1 MHRIASIPARI
12 NIIGEHT
19 DYAGGLSFAFAA
31 PQRLTLKATAIP
43 EGFEG
48 ESTIVSLW
56 KEAKGWP
63 AQLTV
68 TSEIPIGAGMSSSAA
83 LCLAIVLCVD
93 KDIEPLQACR
103 EAQRIEHAILKTE
116 CGLLD
121 QMAMMF
127 SKPNHGTFID
137 FSTNGTIQHHI
148 PDSHVFKLIDSGIK
162 LISLSDT
169 IGSATPK
176 MIKQVYEYFSVKYP
190 NIEFGLHLHTHPQ
203 FWRDKVEISI
213 DSGCVRID
221 GAIQGFGGC
230 PMASDNMI
238 GNMPTEKIISF
249 CEEKGIDSGINP
261 LKFES
266 AYNYA
271 SDIFLNYR

>member
-137 FSTNGTIQHHI
+137 FSTNATIQHHI
-148 PDSHVFKLIDSGIK
+148 PDSHVFKLIDSGIHRTLGDMDYQK
-162 LISLSDT
+162 SVDQQTKNRHVKEENQRVKDAIQASPEQLGLLLNASHESLRT
-169 IGSATPK
+169 IGVSLEEIDQQVMTLQNTPG
-176 MIKQVYEYFSVKYP
+176 V
-190 NIEFGLHLHTHPQ
+190 
-203 FWRDKVEISI
+203 W
-213 DSGCVRID
+213 
-221 GAIQGFGGC
+221 GARMMGGGFGG
-230 PMASDNMI
+230 MI
-238 GNMPTEKIISF
+238 LVLVEH
-249 CEEKGIDSGINP
+249 EEILPQALRVHPSKAG
-261 LKFES
+261 FVQE
-266 AYNYA
+266 
-271 SDIFLNYR
+271 FL

>member
-148 PDSHVFKLIDSGIK
+148 PDSHVFKLIDSGIHRTLGDIDYQK
-162 LISLSDT
+162 SVDQQTKNRHVREENQRVKDAIKASPEQLGLLLNASHESLRT
-169 IGSATPK
+169 IGVSLEEIDQQVMTLQNTPG
-176 MIKQVYEYFSVKYP
+176 V
-190 NIEFGLHLHTHPQ
+190 
-203 FWRDKVEISI
+203 W
-213 DSGCVRID
+213 
-221 GAIQGFGGC
+221 GARMMGGGFGG
-230 PMASDNMI
+230 MI
-238 GNMPTEKIISF
+238 LVLVED
-249 CEEKGIDSGINP
+249 EEILPRALRVHPSKAG
-261 LKFES
+261 FVQE
-266 AYNYA
+266 
-271 SDIFLNYR
+271 FL

>member
-137 FSTNGTIQHHI
+137 FSTNATIQHHI
-148 PDSHVFKLIDSGIK
+148 PDSHVFKLIDSGIHRTLGDIDYQK
-162 LISLSDT
+162 SVDQQTKNRHVKEENQRVKDAIKASPEQLGLLLNASHESLRT
-169 IGSATPK
+169 IGVSLEEIDQQVMTLQNTPG
-176 MIKQVYEYFSVKYP
+176 V
-190 NIEFGLHLHTHPQ
+190 
-203 FWRDKVEISI
+203 W
-213 DSGCVRID
+213 
-221 GAIQGFGGC
+221 GARMMGGGFGG
-230 PMASDNMI
+230 MI
-238 GNMPTEKIISF
+238 LVLVED
-249 CEEKGIDSGINP
+249 EEILPQALRVHPSKAG
-261 LKFES
+261 FVQE
-266 AYNYA
+266 
-271 SDIFLNYR
+271 FL

>member
-137 FSTNGTIQHHI
+137 FSTNATIQHLI
-148 PDSHVFKLIDSGIK
+148 PDSHVFKLIDSGIHRTLGDIDYQK
-162 LISLSDT
+162 SVDQQTKNRHVKEENQRVKDAIKASPEQLGLLLNASHESLRT
-169 IGSATPK
+169 IGVSLEEIDQQVMTLQNTPG
-176 MIKQVYEYFSVKYP
+176 V
-190 NIEFGLHLHTHPQ
+190 
-203 FWRDKVEISI
+203 W
-213 DSGCVRID
+213 
-221 GAIQGFGGC
+221 GARMMGGGFGG
-230 PMASDNMI
+230 MI
-238 GNMPTEKIISF
+238 LVLVEH
-249 CEEKGIDSGINP
+249 EEILPRVLRVHPSKAG
-261 LKFES
+261 FVQE
-266 AYNYA
+266 
-271 SDIFLNYR
+271 FL

>member
-137 FSTNGTIQHHI
+137 FSTNATIQHHI
-148 PDSHVFKLIDSGIK
+148 PDSHVFKLIDSGIHRTLGDIDYQK
-162 LISLSDT
+162 SVDQQTKNRHVKEENQRVEDAIQASPEQLGLLLNASHESLRT
-169 IGSATPK
+169 IGVSLEEIDQQVMTLQNTPG
-176 MIKQVYEYFSVKYP
+176 V
-190 NIEFGLHLHTHPQ
+190 
-203 FWRDKVEISI
+203 W
-213 DSGCVRID
+213 
-221 GAIQGFGGC
+221 GARMMGGGFGG
-230 PMASDNMI
+230 MI
-238 GNMPTEKIISF
+238 LVLVED
-249 CEEKGIDSGINP
+249 EEILPRALRVHPSKAG
-261 LKFES
+261 FVQE
-266 AYNYA
+266 
-271 SDIFLNYR
+271 FL

>member
-93 KDIEPLQACR
+93 KDIEAFQACR

-137 FSTNGTIQHHI
+137 FSTNATIQHHI
-148 PDSHVFKLIDSGIK
+148 PDSHVFKLIDSGIHRTLGDMDYQK
-162 LISLSDT
+162 SVDQQTKNRHVKEENQRVEDAIQASPEQLGLLLNASHESLRT
-169 IGSATPK
+169 IGVSLEEIDQQVMTLQNTPG
-176 MIKQVYEYFSVKYP
+176 V
-190 NIEFGLHLHTHPQ
+190 
-203 FWRDKVEISI
+203 W
-213 DSGCVRID
+213 
-221 GAIQGFGGC
+221 GARMMGGGFGG
-230 PMASDNMI
+230 MI
-238 GNMPTEKIISF
+238 LVLVED
-249 CEEKGIDSGINP
+249 EEILPQALRVYPSKAG
-261 LKFES
+261 FVQE
-266 AYNYA
+266 
-271 SDIFLNYR
+271 FL

>member
-19 DYAGGLSFAFAA
+19 DYARGLSFAFAA

-93 KDIEPLQACR
+93 KDIEAFQACR

-137 FSTNGTIQHHI
+137 FSTNATIQHHI
-148 PDSHVFKLIDSGIK
+148 PDSHVFKLIDSGIHRTLGDMDYQK
-162 LISLSDT
+162 SVDQQTKNRHVKEENQRVEDAIQASPEQLGLLLNASHESLRT
-169 IGSATPK
+169 IGVSLEEIDQQVMTLQNTPG
-176 MIKQVYEYFSVKYP
+176 V
-190 NIEFGLHLHTHPQ
+190 
-203 FWRDKVEISI
+203 W
-213 DSGCVRID
+213 
-221 GAIQGFGGC
+221 GARMMGGGFGG
-230 PMASDNMI
+230 MI
-238 GNMPTEKIISF
+238 LVLVEH
-249 CEEKGIDSGINP
+249 EEILPQALRVHPSKAG
-261 LKFES
+261 FVQE
-266 AYNYA
+266 
-271 SDIFLNYR
+271 FL

>member
-93 KDIEPLQACR
+93 KDIEAFQACR

-137 FSTNGTIQHHI
+137 FSTNATIQHHI
-148 PDSHVFKLIDSGIK
+148 PDSHVFKLIDSGIHRTLGEMDYQESVGQQTK
-162 LISLSDT
+162 NRHVKEENQRVKDAIRASPKQLGLLLNASHESLRT
-169 IGSATPK
+169 IGVSLEEIDQQVMTLQNTPG
-176 MIKQVYEYFSVKYP
+176 V
-190 NIEFGLHLHTHPQ
+190 
-203 FWRDKVEISI
+203 W
-213 DSGCVRID
+213 
-221 GAIQGFGGC
+221 GARMMGGGFGG
-230 PMASDNMI
+230 MI
-238 GNMPTEKIISF
+238 LVLVED
-249 CEEKGIDSGINP
+249 EEILPRALRVHPSKAG
-261 LKFES
+261 FVQE
-266 AYNYA
+266 
-271 SDIFLNYR
+271 FL

>member
-93 KDIEPLQACR
+93 KDIEAFQACR

-137 FSTNGTIQHHI
+137 FSTNATIQHHI
-148 PDSHVFKLIDSGIK
+148 PDSHVFKLIDSGIHRTLGDIDYQK
-162 LISLSDT
+162 SVDQQTKNRHVKEENQRVKDAIKASPEQLGLLLNASHESLRT
-169 IGSATPK
+169 IGVSLEEIDQQVMTLQNTPG
-176 MIKQVYEYFSVKYP
+176 V
-190 NIEFGLHLHTHPQ
+190 
-203 FWRDKVEISI
+203 W
-213 DSGCVRID
+213 
-221 GAIQGFGGC
+221 GARMMGGGFGG
-230 PMASDNMI
+230 MI
-238 GNMPTEKIISF
+238 LVLVED
-249 CEEKGIDSGINP
+249 EEILPQALRVHPSKAG
-261 LKFES
+261 FVQE
-266 AYNYA
+266 
-271 SDIFLNYR
+271 FL

>member
-93 KDIEPLQACR
+93 KDIDPLQACR
-103 EAQRIEHAILKTE
+103 EAQRSEHAILETE

-137 FSTNGTIQHHI
+137 FSTNATIQHHI
-148 PDSHVFKLIDSGIK
+148 PDSHVFKLIDSGIHRTLGDIDYQK
-162 LISLSDT
+162 SVDQQTKNRHVKEENQRVEDAIQASPEQLGLLLNASHESLRT
-169 IGSATPK
+169 IGVSLEEIDQQVMTLQNTPG
-176 MIKQVYEYFSVKYP
+176 V
-190 NIEFGLHLHTHPQ
+190 
-203 FWRDKVEISI
+203 W
-213 DSGCVRID
+213 
-221 GAIQGFGGC
+221 GARMMGGGFGG
-230 PMASDNMI
+230 MI
-238 GNMPTEKIISF
+238 LVLVED
-249 CEEKGIDSGINP
+249 EEILPRALRVHPSKAG
-261 LKFES
+261 FVQE
-266 AYNYA
+266 
-271 SDIFLNYR
+271 FL

>member
-103 EAQRIEHAILKTE
+103 KAQRIEHAILKTE

-137 FSTNGTIQHHI
+137 FSTNATIQHHI
-148 PDSHVFKLIDSGIK
+148 PDSHVFKLIDSGIHRTLGDIDYQK
-162 LISLSDT
+162 SVDQQTKNRHVKEENQRVKDAIQASPEQLGLLLNASHESLRT
-169 IGSATPK
+169 IGVSLEEIDQQVMTLQNTPG
-176 MIKQVYEYFSVKYP
+176 V
-190 NIEFGLHLHTHPQ
+190 
-203 FWRDKVEISI
+203 W
-213 DSGCVRID
+213 
-221 GAIQGFGGC
+221 GARMMGGGFGG
-230 PMASDNMI
+230 MI
-238 GNMPTEKIISF
+238 LVLVED
-249 CEEKGIDSGINP
+249 EEILPRALRVHPSKAG
-261 LKFES
+261 FVQE
-266 AYNYA
+266 
-271 SDIFLNYR
+271 FL

>member
-93 KDIEPLQACR
+93 KDIEAFQACR

-137 FSTNGTIQHHI
+137 FSTNATIQHHI
-148 PDSHVFKLIDSGIK
+148 PDSHVFKLIDSGIHRTLGDMDYQK
-162 LISLSDT
+162 SVDQQTKNRHVKEENQRVEDAIQASPEQLGLLLNASHESLRT
-169 IGSATPK
+169 IGVSLEEIDQQVMTLQNTPG
-176 MIKQVYEYFSVKYP
+176 V
-190 NIEFGLHLHTHPQ
+190 
-203 FWRDKVEISI
+203 W
-213 DSGCVRID
+213 
-221 GAIQGFGGC
+221 GARMMGGGFGG
-230 PMASDNMI
+230 MI
-238 GNMPTEKIISF
+238 LVLVED
-249 CEEKGIDSGINP
+249 EEILPQALRVHPSKAG
-261 LKFES
+261 FVQE
-266 AYNYA
+266 
-271 SDIFLNYR
+271 FL

>member
-19 DYAGGLSFAFAA
+19 DYAGGLAFAFAA
-31 PQRLTLKATAIP
+31 PQRLTLKATTIA

-83 LCLAIVLCVD
+83 LCLAIVLCID
-93 KDIEPLQACR
+93 KDIDSFQACR
-103 EAQRIEHAILKTE
+103 EAQRIEHVVLGTE

-127 SKPNHGTFID
+127 SKPNHATLID
-137 FSTNGTIQHHI
+137 FSTNTTTQHHL
-148 PDSHVFKLIDSGIK
+148 PESHVFKLIDSKIHRTLGEMDYRTSVEGQIK
-162 LISLSDT
+162 NRHVNEENQRVTKAIRSSPEQLGLLLNASHESLRT
-169 IGSATPK
+169 IGVSLEEIDQQVSILQKTPG
-176 MIKQVYEYFSVKYP
+176 V
-190 NIEFGLHLHTHPQ
+190 
-203 FWRDKVEISI
+203 W
-213 DSGCVRID
+213 
-221 GAIQGFGGC
+221 GARMMGGGFGG
-230 PMASDNMI
+230 MI
-238 GNMPTEKIISF
+238 LVLVEH
-249 CEEKGIDSGINP
+249 EGILPQAVVVQPSESG
-261 LKFES
+261 FVQE
-266 AYNYA
+266 
-271 SDIFLNYR
+271 FL

>member
-93 KDIEPLQACR
+93 KDIEAFQACR

-137 FSTNGTIQHHI
+137 FSTNATIQHHI
-148 PDSHVFKLIDSGIK
+148 PDSHVFKLIDSGIHRTLGDIDYQK
-162 LISLSDT
+162 SVDQQTKNRHVKEENQRVKDAIKASPEQLGLLLNASHESLRT
-169 IGSATPK
+169 IGVSLEEIDQQVMTLQNTPG
-176 MIKQVYEYFSVKYP
+176 V
-190 NIEFGLHLHTHPQ
+190 
-203 FWRDKVEISI
+203 W
-213 DSGCVRID
+213 
-221 GAIQGFGGC
+221 GARMMGGGFGG
-230 PMASDNMI
+230 MI
-238 GNMPTEKIISF
+238 LVLVED
-249 CEEKGIDSGINP
+249 EEILPRALRVHPSKAG
-261 LKFES
+261 FVQE
-266 AYNYA
+266 
-271 SDIFLNYR
+271 FL

>member
-93 KDIEPLQACR
+93 KDIEAFQACR

-137 FSTNGTIQHHI
+137 FSTNATIQHHI
-148 PDSHVFKLIDSGIK
+148 PDSHVFKLIDSGIHRTLGDMDYQK
-162 LISLSDT
+162 SVDQQTKNRHVKEENQRVKDAIQASPEQLGLLLNASHESLRT
-169 IGSATPK
+169 IGVSLEEIDQQVMTLQNTPG
-176 MIKQVYEYFSVKYP
+176 V
-190 NIEFGLHLHTHPQ
+190 
-203 FWRDKVEISI
+203 W
-213 DSGCVRID
+213 
-221 GAIQGFGGC
+221 GARMMGGGFGG
-230 PMASDNMI
+230 MI
-238 GNMPTEKIISF
+238 LVLVEH
-249 CEEKGIDSGINP
+249 EEILPRALRVHPSKAG
-261 LKFES
+261 FVQE
-266 AYNYA
+266 
-271 SDIFLNYR
+271 FL

>member
-93 KDIEPLQACR
+93 KDIEAFQACR

-148 PDSHVFKLIDSGIK
+148 PDSHVFKLIDSGIHRTLGDMDYQK
-162 LISLSDT
+162 SVDQQTKNRHVKEENQRVEDAIQASPEQLGLLLNASHESLRT
-169 IGSATPK
+169 IGVSLEEIDQQVMTLQNTPG
-176 MIKQVYEYFSVKYP
+176 V
-190 NIEFGLHLHTHPQ
+190 
-203 FWRDKVEISI
+203 W
-213 DSGCVRID
+213 
-221 GAIQGFGGC
+221 GARMMGGGFGG
-230 PMASDNMI
+230 MI
-238 GNMPTEKIISF
+238 LVLVED
-249 CEEKGIDSGINP
+249 EEILPRALRVHPSKAG
-261 LKFES
+261 FVQE
-266 AYNYA
+266 
-271 SDIFLNYR
+271 FL

>member
-93 KDIEPLQACR
+93 KDIEAFQACR

-137 FSTNGTIQHHI
+137 FSTNATIQHHI
-148 PDSHVFKLIDSGIK
+148 PDSHVFKLIDSGIHRTLGDMDYQK
-162 LISLSDT
+162 SVDQQTKNRHVKEENQRVKDAIQATPEQLGLLLNASHESLRT
-169 IGSATPK
+169 IGVSLEEIDQQVMTLQNTPG
-176 MIKQVYEYFSVKYP
+176 V
-190 NIEFGLHLHTHPQ
+190 
-203 FWRDKVEISI
+203 W
-213 DSGCVRID
+213 
-221 GAIQGFGGC
+221 GARMMGGGFGG
-230 PMASDNMI
+230 MI
-238 GNMPTEKIISF
+238 LVLVEH
-249 CEEKGIDSGINP
+249 EEILPQALRVHPSKAG
-261 LKFES
+261 FVQE
-266 AYNYA
+266 
-271 SDIFLNYR
+271 FL

>member
-148 PDSHVFKLIDSGIK
+148 PDSHVFKLIDSGIHRTLGDMDYQK
-162 LISLSDT
+162 SVDQQTKNRHVKEENQRVEDAIQASPEQLGLLLNASHESLRT
-169 IGSATPK
+169 IGVSLEEIDQQVMTLQNTPG
-176 MIKQVYEYFSVKYP
+176 V
-190 NIEFGLHLHTHPQ
+190 
-203 FWRDKVEISI
+203 W
-213 DSGCVRID
+213 
-221 GAIQGFGGC
+221 GARMMGGGFGG
-230 PMASDNMI
+230 MI
-238 GNMPTEKIISF
+238 LVLVED
-249 CEEKGIDSGINP
+249 EEILPRALRVHPSKAG
-261 LKFES
+261 FVQE
-266 AYNYA
+266 
-271 SDIFLNYR
+271 FL